1 MTRKK
6 RQPFTVESNLEKIV
20 AKIEEK
26 PQKVMNIIGQ
36 NLVREIKSTTLKSM
50 YNQRT
55 KILTKALGYWARRN
69 EKDLQIGFKAS
80 ITQNPYGAGPGLV
93 GDMMS
98 KHVDPIKPVVQK
110 NIKNIAD
117 LITSALKEIDK
128 E

>member
-1 MTRKK
+1 MARKT
-6 RQPFTVESNLEKIV
+6 FTMESNLDKIV

-36 NLVREIKSTTLKSM
+36 NLVREIKATTLKSM

-110 NIKNIAD
+110 NIKMYNE
-117 LITSALKEIDK
+117 LIGKALAEIETDK
-128 E
+128 R